1 MLQRLRCAK
10 VLQQPPIDAFKRY
23 IAIAAE
29 PLHAAGALSR
39 CSSSIMVIDT
49 ALGRGSSASARHSD
63 RPVRQGVQRAVRNQW
78 RRWVKLEKLT
88 SLSSQTSSTSIII
101 DPGGSWAIS
110 IKEKPGRRDQVTC
123 LEVDQ
128 LLDRPTSNSLTI

>member
-1 MLQRLRCAK
+1 M
-10 VLQQPPIDAFKRY
+10 
-23 IAIAAE
+23 
-29 PLHAAGALSR
+29 
-39 CSSSIMVIDT
+39 
-49 ALGRGSSASARHSD
+49 
-63 RPVRQGVQRAVRNQW
+63 RNQW

-128 LLDRPTSNSLTI
+128 LLDRPTSDVQFTNHLIRRWSSLTAPG